1 MSYKE
6 KDIML
11 EFGAYW
17 VLKTKQAYTVLKAG
31 LTHSKP
37 DSSYAL
43 NPDGLSIAIAR
54 AKYLARVKP

>member
-1 MSYKE
+1 MSYTE
-6 KDIML
+6 NHIMY
-11 EFGAYW
+11 ESGAYW
-17 VLKTKQAYTVLKAG
+17 VLKAKQAYTVLRSG